1 MPTNLETIPSY
12 ISLSEAGKRLRLPSL
27 HLQDLI
33 RVGTLK
39 AARIKGETVV
49 EEEKVDEIATKPKK
63 EDLEEYKQF
72 VHLKEEPISISES
85 TRKYGVSQRTLSRWA
100 NAKYIERLNSDG
112 YRVYLNEQD
121 VAYCATVYEERKGQG
136 KRIFNKD
143 GTPYQTKV
151 EVDKNKKNKQ
161 GK

>member
-1 MPTNLETIPSY
+1 MSAAHLNTLPSY
-12 ISLSEAGKRLRLPSL
+12 ISINEAGKRLGLPPL

-72 VHLKEEPISISES
+72 KHLMGNPISISDAA
-85 TRKYGVSQRTLSRWA
+85 RKYGVRHTNFSRWI
-100 NAKYIERLNSDG
+100 KLGYIKRLEQDG
-112 YRVYLNEQD
+112 YRVYADEQE
-121 VAYCATVYEERKGQG
+121 VAYCASVYSRRGGQG
-136 KRIFNKD
+136 KRVFDKD
-143 GTPYQTKV
+143 GTPYQTKA
-151 EVDKNKKNKQ
+151 ELKNR
-161 GK
+161 

>member
-49 EEEKVDEIATKPKK
+49 EEEKVDEIATKP
-63 EDLEEYKQF
+63 
-72 VHLKEEPISISES
+72 
-85 TRKYGVSQRTLSRWA
+85 
-100 NAKYIERLNSDG
+100 
-112 YRVYLNEQD
+112 
-121 VAYCATVYEERKGQG
+121 
-136 KRIFNKD
+136 
-143 GTPYQTKV
+143 
-151 EVDKNKKNKQ
+151 
-161 GK
+161 